1 MTIGFGLA
9 LRSTRYGRAIGLDP
23 KGAPTTMVSVH
34 VIDPAS
40 KLVAHDQQP
49 FGRSLREQRR
59 DFLDRHIV
67 LSQSRHLRFR
77 WRQRERRKA

>member
-1 MTIGFGLA
+1 
-9 LRSTRYGRAIGLDP
+9 
-23 KGAPTTMVSVH
+23 MVSVH

-49 FGRSLREQRR
+49 FGRSPREQRR